1 MVWCQESCHPAT
13 HGGARRWRLWGWGGG
28 RPGKRGAPPTLYTR
42 AHSARL
48 AARDGT
54 PRGAANAPSG
64 GTSDPQQAELATPPP
79 AGLLNC
85 RAKSAR
91 RRAGGAAVRL
101 RNLGQQR
108 RAHTRS
114 APAASLASPLATE
127 GSGGALCGQPATTV
141 LAAGRALTPPPE
153 RDRES
158 QPSSA
163 VLGSCRGRQPVSRTW
178 PAPRTTGAS
187 PSLGGGHLRHAWSRR
202 EHEDVFQIDE
212 KKRGGWAGRGASC
225 PRELGPASPHPAS
238 CVPPLCHPVWVVPA
252 PRPAQ
257 TPPPRPV
264 DQVPKSA
271 PSAPSPTEVTFEE
284 HPPPLPR
291 PSCAC
296 HPSLSERRQSC
307 PWLGWPRRW
316 ALARER
322 ARPPAGAR
330 RDWAETGV
338 GRAGRRVE
346 PRLKRRPR
354 AAASPL
360 RQGTAGTAPRRHR
373 WSTPRVA
380 RPACHGRTSPRT
392 GVGGG
397 GRDTSVPRPGA
408 APPFV
413 TRVWAAGHCC
423 DKRRIGAGSPVSRIA
438 DVRIVLCSGGSY
450 GPSYGPTIPGAC
462 ATRRPRCAWPSL
474 FLVGTQRADHPQAVA
489 DPSTGTLP
497 PRGGRKGGGGGCKE
511 REGAAGALPVRA
523 RLAMTAQSGVAT
535 LAFLCS
541 QPSRTLPPPSTFNLP
556 SIHAR
561 GARTSL
567 PPGSDAWA
575 MMVSKGGRQR
585 GRQAAT
591 LVGSPNR
598 GGGHGQRPRGGPPAP
613 AAAPAA
619 PKAPCRRRC
628 RRRCNGERKVFRR
641 PPPPPPEAPAI
652 GEPAPPPSSQSP
664 VAWPAAV
671 RTSAAAA
678 VLGAALA
685 PSTPLT
691 YHNDE

>member
-163 VLGSCRGRQPVSRTW
+163 VLGSCRGRQPVSQTW

-264 DQVPKSA
+264 DQVAKLA

-284 HPPPLPR
+284 HPP
-291 PSCAC
+291 SA
-296 HPSLSERRQSC
+296 
-307 PWLGWPRRW
+307 
-316 ALARER
+316 AVA
-322 ARPPAGAR
+322 
-330 RDWAETGV
+330 V
-338 GRAGRRVE
+338 VRV
-346 PRLKRRPR
+346 
-354 AAASPL
+354 
-360 RQGTAGTAPRRHR
+360 
-373 WSTPRVA
+373 
-380 RPACHGRTSPRT
+380 
-392 GVGGG
+392 
-397 GRDTSVPRPGA
+397 
-408 APPFV
+408 
-413 TRVWAAGHCC
+413 
-423 DKRRIGAGSPVSRIA
+423 SPVS
-438 DVRIVLCSGGSY
+438 
-450 GPSYGPTIPGAC
+450 
-462 ATRRPRCAWPSL
+462 
-474 FLVGTQRADHPQAVA
+474 VGTPPVLPVA
-489 DPSTGTLP
+489 GVAATVGT
-497 PRGGRKGGGGGCKE
+497 R
-511 REGAAGALPVRA
+511 AGA
-523 RLAMTAQSGVAT
+523 S
-535 LAFLCS
+535 
-541 QPSRTLPPPSTFNLP
+541 
-556 SIHAR
+556 
-561 GARTSL
+561 
-567 PPGSDAWA
+567 
-575 MMVSKGGRQR
+575 
-585 GRQAAT
+585 
-591 LVGSPNR
+591 
-598 GGGHGQRPRGGPPAP
+598 
-613 AAAPAA
+613 
-619 PKAPCRRRC
+619 
-628 RRRCNGERKVFRR
+628 
-641 PPPPPPEAPAI
+641 PPPPPERAGI
-652 GEPAPPPSSQSP
+652 G
-664 VAWPAAV
+664 
-671 RTSAAAA
+671 RKRG
-678 VLGAALA
+678 LGGRAGA
-685 PSTPLT
+685 
-691 YHNDE
+691 

>member
-1 MVWCQESCHPAT
+1 MLGQGENTRTSSRSTKKKGV
-13 HGGARRWRLWGWGGG
+13 GG
-28 RPGKRGAPPTLYTR
+28 
-42 AHSARL
+42 
-48 AARDGT
+48 
-54 PRGAANAPSG
+54 
-64 GTSDPQQAELATPPP
+64 
-79 AGLLNC
+79 
-85 RAKSAR
+85 
-91 RRAGGAAVRL
+91 RAGGRL
-101 RNLGQQR
+101 ARVSWARRHPTRPRACLLSVTQFGWSLHPGLPKRRPRGRLTRSQSRRHPRLARQRSPLRSTLRRCRGR
-108 RAHTRS
+108 RAHVTRLCRH
-114 APAASLASPLATE
+114 AASLAR
-127 GSGGALCGQPATTV
+127 GWGG
-141 LAAGRALTPPPE
+141 
-153 RDRES
+153 RD
-158 QPSSA
+158 
-163 VLGSCRGRQPVSRTW
+163 
-178 PAPRTTGAS
+178 
-187 PSLGGGHLRHAWSRR
+187 GGHSRGS
-202 EHEDVFQIDE
+202 E
-212 KKRGGWAGRGASC
+212 
-225 PRELGPASPHPAS
+225 
-238 CVPPLCHPVWVVPA
+238 PP
-252 PRPAQ
+252 
-257 TPPPRPV
+257 
-264 DQVPKSA
+264 
-271 PSAPSPTEVTFEE
+271 
-284 HPPPLPR
+284 
-291 PSCAC
+291 
-296 HPSLSERRQSC
+296 
-307 PWLGWPRRW
+307 
-316 ALARER
+316 
-322 ARPPAGAR
+322 PPAGAR

-380 RPACHGRTSPRT
+380 RPACHGRTAPRT

-397 GRDTSVPRPGA
+397 GRDTSVPRTGA

-497 PRGGRKGGGGGCKE
+497 PRGGRKRGGGGCKE
-511 REGAAGALPVRA
+511 REGAAGALPARA
-523 RLAMTAQSGVAT
+523 RLAMTARSGVAT